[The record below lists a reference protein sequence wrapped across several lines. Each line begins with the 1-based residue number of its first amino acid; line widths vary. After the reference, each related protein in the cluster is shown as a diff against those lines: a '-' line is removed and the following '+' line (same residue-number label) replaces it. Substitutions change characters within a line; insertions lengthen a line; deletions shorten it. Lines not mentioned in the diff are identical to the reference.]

1 MANRLLLQTLVKF
14 REGIKSGAAKVSD
27 VIEDYF
33 KTSGKQPTEEERA
46 LIMNEFI
53 KDAPSGMEASGVT
66 RLGGKTEAEKLAES
80 EGVDVAETI
89 LPTRGTKGEDV
100 DIEKMNWKDLV
111 DDKVTTVD
119 QKPFDYDNFVA
130 GLEASYRK
138 TVANELKKLQEASP
152 AEKSKMIKEII
163 NRQGIYRSFDQADI
177 SMLLRSVD
185 DSQLQDFLKVQAQ
198 KPTTLKPKRYL
209 GYTEEGR
216 PIESPVYFDD
226 MGANEKSIDFSRY
239 KNKKDREEY
248 AEFVRKMRGE
258 GISNK
263 QIKEIARTTGDI
275 ESGKRAATTIARS
288 NDMYAD
294 TKLKQEVLSE
304 LDEMKADRGP
314 RYFQGGE
321 FGGGPMGYD
330 SYGEFLDAEASKI
343 INSIEEDLIA
353 KGMPEE
359 KAEELLSY
367 VRELRRKSTSPLRND
382 LKGVVSKISDDIER
396 AVENDE
402 IKFFY
407 DTRFW
412 DNYVDEILRL
422 TQKPEPRFEYGGM
435 V

>member
-89 LPTRGTKGEDV
+89 LPTRDMDFEN
-100 DIEKMNWKDLV
+100 M
-111 DDKVTTVD
+111 
-119 QKPFDYDNFVA
+119 
-130 GLEASYRK
+130 ASRFEGIYRK
-138 TVANELKKLQEASP
+138 FINDKLIELQEASP
-152 AEKSKMIKEII
+152 AKKSKMIKEII
-163 NRQGIYRSFDQADI
+163 NRQGEFKNVDQADI

-216 PIESPVYFDD
+216 PIKSPVYFDD
-226 MGANEKSIDFSRY
+226 MGANEKSIDFSKY
-239 KNKKDREEY
+239 KNKREREEY

-258 GISNK
+258 GISNQ
-263 QIKEIARTTGDI
+263 QIRDIAKTTGDI

-288 NDMYAD
+288 NDMVAD

-314 RYFQGGE
+314 RYFQGDE

-359 KAEELLSY
+359 KAEELLSS
-367 VRELRRKSTSPLRND
+367 VRELRRDSTSPLRND
-382 LKGVVSKISDDIER
+382 LKGLVNKISDEIDE
-396 AVENDE
+396 AVENDK

-412 DNYVDEILRL
+412 DKYVDEILRL
-422 TQKPEPRFEYGGM
+422 TQKPKPRFEYGGM